1 MVFAPNGRELVD
13 DGPTVTGIEE
23 LIAAEERCLAIERLY
38 PHPRYLFC
46 SALTVESM
54 SEAADSF
61 ARVTM
66 AEIDLRSVGDWLEG
80 RRIFTLS
87 TDNTDGMSDLIAEG
101 EVPGGSEAR

>member
-1 MVFAPNGRELVD
+1 
-13 DGPTVTGIEE
+13 
-23 LIAAEERCLAIERLY
+23 
-38 PHPRYLFC
+38 
-46 SALTVESM
+46 M

-80 RRIFTLS
+80 WRIFTLS

-101 EVPGGSEAR
+101 DVPGGNEAR